1 LSGMERTH
9 LLDRLA
15 FIVSA
20 FGAHDSWFM
29 VEGGG
34 FMIFGLG
41 FIVQVWGLGLSAS
54 GMRDSELEIGVQV
67 SGVWVLG
74 LGFRVLGSGSR
85 V

>member
-1 LSGMERTH
+1 
-9 LLDRLA
+9 
-15 FIVSA
+15 
-20 FGAHDSWFM
+20 
-29 VEGGG
+29 
-34 FMIFGLG
+34 MIFGLG

-67 SGVWVLG
+67 FGVWVLG